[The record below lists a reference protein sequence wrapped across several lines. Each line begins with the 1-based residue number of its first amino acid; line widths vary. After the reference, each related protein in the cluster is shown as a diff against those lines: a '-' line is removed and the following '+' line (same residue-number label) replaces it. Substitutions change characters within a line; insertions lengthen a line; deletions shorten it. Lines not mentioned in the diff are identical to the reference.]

1 MPRKR
6 SETETPPVVD
16 PATYSRF
23 VAGVQPT
30 RIELGDVNASARP
43 STLQEVN
50 VRVESNFTMGCMQ
63 RDTQASTFEIEARLH
78 MQFLTE
84 KGVEVGQ
91 FGCLYHLSYHSA
103 QALDDTLLDQFTRR
117 NAPVHVWPFMRELVL
132 NLTQRFGWTGF
143 VLPSFF
149 IPASG
154 ETGESSGGQG
164 DMSAQSAD
172 ALAARKKAPARKPRG
187 AKAEG

>member
-6 SETETPPVVD
+6 RETETPPVVD

-84 KGVEVGQ
+84 KGVEVGH
-91 FGCLYHLSYHSA
+91 FNCLYHLSYHSA
-103 QALDDTLLDQFTRR
+103 QALDDPLLDQFTRR

-164 DMSAQSAD
+164 DVSAGSAD
-172 ALAARKKAPARKPRG
+172 SPAASKKTPARRPRG

>member
-1 MPRKR
+1 MARKR
-6 SETETPPVVD
+6 TVPKAPPAVD
-16 PATYSRF
+16 LPAYNRF

-30 RIELGDVNASARP
+30 RIELGDVHATARP
-43 STLQEVN
+43 SSLQEVN

-63 RDTQASTFEIEARLH
+63 RDPHSGTFEIEARLN

-84 KGVEVGQ
+84 KGSEVGH
-91 FGCLYHLSYHSA
+91 FTCLYHLSYHSNE
-103 QALDDTLLDQFTRR
+103 ALNDVMLDEFTRR

-149 IPASG
+149 IPAAAEPSQSG
-154 ETGESSGGQG
+154 PPAVAAEET
-164 DMSAQSAD
+164 
-172 ALAARKKAPARKPRG
+172 PPRKPRKS
-187 AKAEG
+187 AVSAQK